1 MLTEEDLTYLKERPG
16 GRNKKTIKLKS
27 NQRNSMGANS
37 GLSNWAMSGQK
48 NRSIYDEDLLNKAAR
63 DRVQSESSDNTERD
77 VKVKLS
83 P

>member
-1 MLTEEDLTYLKERPG
+1 
-16 GRNKKTIKLKS
+16 
-27 NQRNSMGANS
+27 MGANS

-63 DRVQSESSDNTERD
+63 DRVQSESSDDNTERD